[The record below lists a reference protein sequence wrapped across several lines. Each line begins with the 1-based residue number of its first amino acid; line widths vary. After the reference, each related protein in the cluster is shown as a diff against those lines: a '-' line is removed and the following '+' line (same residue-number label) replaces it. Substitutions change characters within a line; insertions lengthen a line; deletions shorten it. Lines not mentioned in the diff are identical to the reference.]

1 MQSSPSNNASSP
13 STTVELDV
21 AVIGGGIAGLWL
33 LNRLVNEG
41 YRCAL
46 LEKTALGNDQTLAS
60 QGMIHGGMK
69 YTLAGTLSKASES
82 IADMP
87 AYWSRCLAGE
97 GEVDLSKARLLSEYF
112 YFWSSDGVT
121 SRLSTFFASKAVQ
134 GRMDKVARSD
144 YPSLLDQPDFSGQV
158 YRLKDIVLD
167 VPSVL
172 ETLLDNCGGRAFTLA
187 GSDYRWQ
194 RNGDQ
199 AELLISN
206 DKGSLTLRARQFVFT
221 AGKGNAELLA
231 ALGIDKPRMQ
241 TRPLHQVWVK
251 HQLGHAFFGH
261 CLGADTTPRLSISTH
276 PAADGSQV
284 WSLGGSLAE
293 AGVNQSTEEVI
304 AAAQREI
311 QQLLPWI
318 DLSGAQWMA
327 RRIDRAEARQRNFLR
342 PDKAFAKAA
351 DGVSNVIVGWPTKLT
366 LAPNLANETLQLLQG
381 KAIKPS
387 GDQNTSLETFLP
399 QARLA
404 PTPWDDPTS
413 WNEKVEGSAS

>member
-1 MQSSPSNNASSP
+1 MQSPPSNANSSATP
-13 STTVELDV
+13 TVELDV

-33 LNRLVNEG
+33 LNRLRNQG

-46 LEKTALGNDQTLAS
+46 LEKNTLGSDQTLAS

-69 YTLAGTLSKASES
+69 YTLAGSLSKASES

-97 GEVDLSKARLLSEYF
+97 GDVDLRNAKLLSEYF

-134 GRMDKVARSD
+134 GRMDKVARDD
-144 YPSLLDQPDFSGQV
+144 YPTLLDNPHFNGQV

-172 ETLLDNCGGRAFTLA
+172 ETLAGNCDGQVFSLA
-187 GSDYRWQ
+187 GSTYSWQ

-199 AELLISN
+199 AELQVSN
-206 DKGSLTLRARQFVFT
+206 DKGSFTLRARQFVFT
-221 AGKGNAELLA
+221 AGNGNAELLA
-231 ALGIDKPRMQ
+231 ALGIEKPRMQ

-251 HQLGHAFFGH
+251 HRLGHAFFGH

-276 PAADGSQV
+276 PSADGAQV
-284 WSLGGSLAE
+284 WSLGGTLAE
-293 AGVNQSTEEVI
+293 AGVKQSTEEVV
-304 AAAQREI
+304 AAAKREV

-318 DLSGAQWMA
+318 DLSDAQWMA
-327 RRIDRAEARQRNFLR
+327 RRIDRAEARQRNFMR
-342 PDKAFAKAA
+342 PDKAFIKAA
-351 DGVSNVIVGWPTKLT
+351 EGINNVIVGWPTKLT
-366 LAPNLANETLQLLQG
+366 LAPNLANETLQLLHSKG
-381 KAIKPS
+381 VEPS
-387 GDQNTSLETFLP
+387 GTKEELQLATLLP
-399 QARLA
+399 KATLA
-404 PTPWDDPTS
+404 PTPWDQELTG
-413 WNEKVEGSAS
+413 KAS